1 MAVVVVGEKDFD
13 ESLLPEQD
21 TTESTD
27 SMKEDIQKSECDSL
41 ESSFY
46 EDPEDYEEPSILEL
60 VRVNPQCRSPF
71 NQ

>member
-1 MAVVVVGEKDFD
+1 MRYGVGPVHSL

-27 SMKEDIQKSECDSL
+27 PTKEDIQKSESDSL
-41 ESSFY
+41 ASSFY
-46 EDPEDYEEPSILEL
+46 EDSEGYEEPSISEL